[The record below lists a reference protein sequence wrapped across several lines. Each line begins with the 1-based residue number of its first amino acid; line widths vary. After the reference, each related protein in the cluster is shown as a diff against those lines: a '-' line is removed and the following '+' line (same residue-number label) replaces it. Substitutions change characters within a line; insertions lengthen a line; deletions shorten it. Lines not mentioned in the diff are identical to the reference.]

1 MPLKLN
7 IRHLERRDLTLKGEL
22 PVSELDLEALDELIH
37 VQEPLRYALEVQKI
51 EHAVLVSGS
60 LRLKIVSD
68 CARCLKPHPREIVIE
83 DWTCHLPLVADDE
96 VEKAEVI
103 NDCIDLVPYVREDIV
118 LAFPQHPLC
127 DPECKGLKSP
137 LNGLSIGELDET
149 ERSSTW
155 SELNKLKF

>member
-1 MPLKLN
+1 MSLKFN
-7 IRHLERRDLTLKGEL
+7 IRHLEKRELTLEGEL
-22 PVSELDLEALDELIH
+22 PVSELELELLDELVH
-37 VQEPLRYALEVQKI
+37 VREPLRYDLEVQKI

-60 LRLKIVSD
+60 LRLRITSD
-68 CARCLKPHPREIVIE
+68 CARCLKPHPREIRIE
-83 DWTCHLPLVADDE
+83 DWTCHLPLVGEEKVE
-96 VEKAEVI
+96 VN

-137 LNGLSIGELDET
+137 FKDLGTGDLDET

-155 SELNKLKF
+155 AELNKLKL